1 MSSCISWRISAG
13 LNTMIKQRLETVEL
27 QSYLFGLFHEY
38 APVFVEPF
46 EDALELT
53 MLEYDLAGALAVG
66 VEGGVGELFFEADN
80 APFGSVD
87 LTLHGYEPRGDNV
100 LPLVETGPDP
110 AARRTAAAYPA
121 SFSRVQASV
130 GTVVVVAAEVV
141 DELPAFQLD
150 DSGGELAQ
158 EVAVVRDKEQRP
170 LVPQQGVFKGFERGD
185 VEVVSRLV
193 Q

>member
-1 MSSCISWRISAG
+1 MPTLSLSC
-13 LNTMIKQRLETVEL
+13 EL
-27 QSYLFGLFHEY
+27 QSYLFGFFHEY
-38 APVFVEPF
+38 APVFVESF
-46 EDALELT
+46 EDALELA
-53 MLEYDLAGALAVG
+53 MLEHDLARALAVG
-66 VEGGVGELFFEADN
+66 VEGGVGELFFEADD

-87 LTLHGYEPRGDNV
+87 FTLHGYEPRGDNA

-110 AARRTAAAYPA
+110 AVRGTAAAYPA
-121 SFSRVQASV
+121 SFSRVQAAV
-130 GTVVVVAAEVV
+130 GAVVVVAAEVV

-150 DSGGELAQ
+150 DPGGELAQ

-170 LVPQQGVFKGFERGD
+170 LVSQQGVFKGFERGY